1 MAEKIKISGIKITNG
16 KYMLTIGSV
25 LSLFVFG
32 LFDSLKDSTISALLG
47 EPGSS
52 DSMLHAE
59 VLGGMFGPWIMG
71 IVTDCR
77 GIKWGMGLGSVF
89 LAGISGLCFR
99 ISD

>member
-1 MAEKIKISGIKITNG
+1 
-16 KYMLTIGSV
+16 
-25 LSLFVFG
+25 
-32 LFDSLKDSTISALLG
+32 
-47 EPGSS
+47 
-52 DSMLHAE
+52 
-59 VLGGMFGPWIMG
+59 MFGPWIMG